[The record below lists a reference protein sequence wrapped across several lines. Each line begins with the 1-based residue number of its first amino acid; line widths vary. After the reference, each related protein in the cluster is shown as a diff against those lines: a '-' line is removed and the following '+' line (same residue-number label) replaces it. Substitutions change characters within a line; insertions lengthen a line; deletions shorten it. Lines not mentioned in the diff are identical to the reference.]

1 MKKTYFPAVIGAGLL
16 ISGSLIAGLASA
28 DMDGDNHG
36 KGKYGGYHNAGKV
49 AAKRLDINNDG
60 KISLDELTARQ
71 DRRFAKLDTDENG
84 SIDKDEFNAR
94 LTAMFSR
101 MDANAD
107 GFLDEDEVS
116 RKMKKHG
123 KRHDHDYG
131 SAS

>member
-16 ISGSLIAGLASA
+16 ISGALIGGLASA
-28 DMDGDNHG
+28 DIDDDKHG
-36 KGKYGGYHNAGKV
+36 KGKYGGYHGAGKV

-71 DRRFAKLDTDENG
+71 DRRFAKLDANGNG

-101 MDANAD
+101 MDTNSD

>member
-16 ISGSLIAGLASA
+16 ISGSLIAGLAIA
-28 DMDGDNHG
+28 DIDDDKYG
-36 KGKYGGYHNAGKV
+36 KGKYGGYHGAGKV

-71 DRRFAKLDTDENG
+71 DRRFAKLDTDGNG
-84 SIDKDEFNAR
+84 SIDRDEFNAL

-116 RKMKKHG
+116 SKRKKHG